1 MQILLQDRAWLGWL
15 TKVRIIIITFL
26 LGIELAITR
35 LTTSNVPVRG
45 FIAVIL
51 LWYTISLMQLFLVA
65 VWREVQVQ
73 ARLQIFTDLVFTT
86 AIVYVTGDI
95 DTFFNFLYPLVIF
108 VASLQLPRLWAYATA
123 AVAFVFFSLTLELT
137 HFGVIH
143 SYSISPHSDDRSLHI
158 VVAVN
163 LCAYFAVAYLA
174 SNLSA
179 KLRQEDVEALENL
192 QALHENIINSMSGG
206 LITTDLK
213 GKINFLNAAGERL
226 IERGAGEVLGGRVE
240 QIFTGDVPSINDAP
254 EKGEIRCITPAGREK
269 VFGMRV
275 SALQVPG
282 HGALGY
288 IYSFADLTDL
298 RRLER
303 EIRMRDRLSA
313 VGRMASGIAHEIRN
327 PLSSIAGS
335 VKVLAG
341 ISALTEEQRTLV
353 QIVTRESER
362 LNEIISDFLIY
373 SREKKFKLS
382 TEDLVALLDDTLTLL
397 QNHPQFAA
405 ASDAR
410 ISIIRHYETK
420 QAFAVVDGDKMKQ
433 VFWNLCENAVRAM
446 PQGGMLTVSV
456 AASDDHWVLS
466 FVDSGCGIPA
476 DRLDKVFEP
485 FQSNFSGGTGFG
497 LALVYQIIQAHDG
510 KVSVSSKVGRGTEF
524 RLEVQ
529 RAAAPVTAL
538 PVEPVLEAESKVR
551 VAHG

>member
-1 MQILLQDRAWLGWL
+1 MQIKLQDRAWLGWL
-15 TKVRIIIITFL
+15 SKVRIIIITFL

-45 FIAVIL
+45 FISVIL
-51 LWYTISLMQLFLVA
+51 LWYTITLIQLFLVA
-65 VWREVQVQ
+65 LWHEAEVQ

-95 DTFFNFLYPLVIF
+95 DTSFNFLYPLVIF

-123 AVAFVFFSLTLELT
+123 GLAFVFFSLTLELT

-226 IERGAGEVLGGRVE
+226 IERNLSQVIGGRVE
-240 QIFTGDVPSINDAP
+240 QVFTGDVPSRNDSP

-341 ISALTEEQRTLV
+341 ISALTDEQRTLV

-362 LNEIISDFLIY
+362 LNAIISDFLVY
-373 SREKKFKLS
+373 SREKRFKLS
-382 TEDLVALLDDTLTLL
+382 TEDLVALLEDTLTLL
-397 QNHPQFAA
+397 QNHPQFAGG
-405 ASDAR
+405 SHAR
-410 ISIIRHYETK
+410 ISIIRQYEIEH
-420 QAFAVVDGDKMKQ
+420 AYAVVDGDKMKQ

-446 PQGGMLTVSV
+446 PQGGILTVGV
-456 AASDDHWVLS
+456 AADEDRWALS
-466 FVDSGCGIPA
+466 FADTGCGIPT

-510 KVSVSSKVGRGTEF
+510 KVSVSSTVGRGTDF
-524 RLEVQ
+524 RLELQ
-529 RAAAPVTAL
+529 RAAAPVT
-538 PVEPVLEAESKVR
+538 VVSLESQLQPEGKVR

>member
-1 MQILLQDRAWLGWL
+1 MQIKLQDRAWLGWL

-45 FIAVIL
+45 FISVIL
-51 LWYTISLMQLFLVA
+51 LWYTITLIQLFLVA
-65 VWREVQVQ
+65 VWHEAQVQ

-95 DTFFNFLYPLVIF
+95 DTSFNFLYPLVIF

-123 AVAFVFFSLTLELT
+123 ALAFVFFSLILELA
-137 HFGVIH
+137 HFGAIH

-163 LCAYFAVAYLA
+163 LCAFFAVAYLA

-179 KLRQEDVEALENL
+179 KLRQEDVEALENM
-192 QALHENIINSMSGG
+192 QVVHENIINSMSGG

-213 GKINFLNAAGERL
+213 GKINFLNNAGERL
-226 IERGAGEVLGGRVE
+226 IERSASEVLGGRVE
-240 QIFTGDVPSINDAP
+240 QVFAGDIPAMNDSP
-254 EKGEIRCITPAGREK
+254 EKGEVRCLTPTGREK

-303 EIRMRDRLSA
+303 EVRMRDRLSA

-335 VKVLAG
+335 VKVLSG
-341 ISALTEEQRTLV
+341 ISALTDEQRTLV
-353 QIVTRESER
+353 EIVNRESER
-362 LNEIISDFLIY
+362 LNAIISDFLIY

-382 TEDLVALLDDTLTLL
+382 TEDIIRLLEDTLTLL

-405 ASDAR
+405 SSDAR
-410 ISIIRHYETK
+410 ISILRNY
-420 QAFAVVDGDKMKQ
+420 QALQAYAVVDGDKMKQ

-446 PQGGMLTVSV
+446 PQGGILTVSL
-456 AASDDHWVLS
+456 SGSENEEWSLS
-466 FVDSGCGIPA
+466 FADTGCGIA
-476 DRLDKVFEP
+476 AERLDKVFEP

-497 LALVYQIIQAHDG
+497 LALVYQIVQAHDG
-510 KVSVSSKVGRGTEF
+510 KIAVSSTPGRGTEF
-524 RLEVQ
+524 RIEL
-529 RAAAPVTAL
+529 RRAPVPLAVM
-538 PVEPVLEAESKVR
+538 PVETAASEKKVS

>member
-1 MQILLQDRAWLGWL
+1 MQIKLQDRTWLGWL
-15 TKVRIIIITFL
+15 TKARFIIITVLF
-26 LGIELAITR
+26 GIELAITR
-35 LTTSNVPVRG
+35 LTPSNVPVRG
-45 FIAVIL
+45 FISVIL
-51 LWYTISLMQLFLVA
+51 LWYTITLLQLFLVA
-65 VWREVQVQ
+65 VWHDVQVQ
-73 ARLQIFTDLVFTT
+73 GRLQIFTDLVFIT
-86 AIVYVTGDI
+86 AILYVTGDI
-95 DTFFNFLYPLVIF
+95 DTSFNFLYPLVIC
-108 VASLQLPRLWAYATA
+108 VASLQFPRLWAYATA
-123 AVAFVFFSLTLELT
+123 ALAFVFFSLTLELT
-137 HFGVIH
+137 HFGVVH

-192 QALHENIINSMSGG
+192 QVLHENIINSMSGG

-226 IERGAGEVLGGRVE
+226 IERSSPQVLGGRVE
-240 QIFTGDVPSINDAP
+240 QIFTGDVPAMNDSP

-269 VFGMRV
+269 IFGIRV

-303 EIRMRDRLSA
+303 EVRMRDRLSA

-382 TEDLVALLDDTLTLL
+382 TEDLIPLLEDTLTLL
-397 QNHPQFAA
+397 QNRPQFAA
-405 ASDAR
+405 GSSAR
-410 ISIIRHYETK
+410 ISIIRSYGPSH
-420 QAFAVVDGDKMKQ
+420 ACAVVDGDKMKQ

-446 PQGGMLTVSV
+446 PEGGMLTVSV
-456 AASDDHWVLS
+456 IAAGEYWALS
-466 FVDSGCGIPA
+466 FADTGCGIA
-476 DRLDKVFEP
+476 SERLDKVFEP

-497 LALVYQIIQAHDG
+497 LALVYQIVQAHDG
-510 KVSVSSKVGRGTEF
+510 KVSVSSTVGRGTEF
-524 RLEVQ
+524 RIELQ
-529 RAAAPVTAL
+529 RAAAPVTAIAAGAA
-538 PVEPVLEAESKVR
+538 EPESKVS